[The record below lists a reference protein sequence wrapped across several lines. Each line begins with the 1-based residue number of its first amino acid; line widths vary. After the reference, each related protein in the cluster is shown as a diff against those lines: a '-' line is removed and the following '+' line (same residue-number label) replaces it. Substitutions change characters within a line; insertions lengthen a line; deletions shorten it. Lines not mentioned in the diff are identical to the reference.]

1 MAARMTVTMKNPV
14 IPSGSGEVAVSSP
27 SVFKATVEIKAFRE
41 DAVIPKKATESAA
54 GYDLCAWIK
63 DQYDE
68 QTLIAPHSTLIV
80 PTGLN
85 VNIPNGYEIQIRPR
99 SGLAAKFGVTVLNT
113 PGTIDSD
120 YCGDGEDFEL
130 KVILINHNKIPFS
143 IKHGDRIAQ
152 MVVAK
157 LAEHELVEVE
167 EFGSTDKTSRKGGL
181 GSTGK

>member
-1 MAARMTVTMKNPV
+1 MAA
-14 IPSGSGEVAVSSP
+14 SGSGQFSINGP
-27 SVFKATVEIKAFRE
+27 SVVKATVEVKAFRE
-41 DAVIPKKATESAA
+41 DAVIPQKATESAA
-54 GYDLCAWIK
+54 GYDLCAWVK
-63 DQYDE
+63 DSYDE

-99 SGLAAKFGVTVLNT
+99 SGMAAKFGVTVLNT

-152 MVVAK
+152 MVIAK
-157 LAEHELVEVE
+157 LADHELVEVE
-167 EFGSTDKTSRKGGL
+167 EFGKTDKTSRKGGL

>member
-1 MAARMTVTMKNPV
+1 MAA
-14 IPSGSGEVAVSSP
+14 SGSGNVSANTASVYKAKVEV
-27 SVFKATVEIKAFRE
+27 KAFRE
-41 DAVIPKKATESAA
+41 GAVIPKKATESAA
-54 GYDLCAWIK
+54 GYDLCAWLK
-63 DQYDE
+63 ESYDE
-68 QTLIAPHSTLIV
+68 QTLIAPHSTMIV

-99 SGLAAKFGVTVLNT
+99 SGLAAKHGVTVLNT

-157 LAEHELVEVE
+157 LADHDLVEVE
-167 EFGSTDKTSRKGGL
+167 EFTSSDNKTRTGGL
-181 GSTGK
+181 GSTGISDKGGFDGS

>member
-1 MAARMTVTMKNPV
+1 MVT
-14 IPSGSGEVAVSSP
+14 SGSGQATVNVTNTN
-27 SVFKATVEIKAFRE
+27 KATVEIKAFRE

-54 GYDLCAWIK
+54 GYDLCAWLK
-63 DQYDE
+63 DSYDE
-68 QTLIAPHSTLIV
+68 QTLISPHSTMIV
-80 PTGLN
+80 PTGLT
-85 VNIPNGYEIQIRPR
+85 VNIPNGYEIQVRPR
-99 SGLAAKFGVTVLNT
+99 SGLAAKFGVSVLNT

-157 LAEHELVEVE
+157 LAAHELVEVK
-167 EFGSTDKTSRKGGL
+167 EFGATDKTSRKGGL

>member
-1 MAARMTVTMKNPV
+1 MAA
-14 IPSGSGEVAVSSP
+14 SGSGKVGTGVQVVNIASTY
-27 SVFKATVEIKAFRE
+27 KATVEIKAFRE

-54 GYDLCAWIK
+54 GYDLCAWLK
-63 DQYDE
+63 DSYDE
-68 QTLIAPHSTLIV
+68 QTLVAPHSTLIV

-157 LAEHELVEVE
+157 LADHELIEVE
-167 EFGSTDKTSRKGGL
+167 EFGKTDKTSRKGGL

>member
-1 MAARMTVTMKNPV
+1 MATSASGQVTGKGVGISTGP
-14 IPSGSGEVAVSSP
+14 
-27 SVFKATVEIKAFRE
+27 KATVEIKAFRE
-41 DAVIPKKATESAA
+41 DSVIPKKATESAA
-54 GYDLCAWIK
+54 GYDLCAWAK
-63 DQYDE
+63 DSYDE
-68 QTLIAPHSTLIV
+68 TFLIPPHTVMIV

-99 SGLAAKFGVTVLNT
+99 SGMAAKHCVTVLNT

-130 KVILINHNKIPFS
+130 KVILINHNKVPFS
-143 IKHGDRIAQ
+143 VRHGDRIAQ

-157 LAEHELVEVE
+157 LANSELIEVE
-167 EFGSTDKTSRKGGL
+167 EFSVTDKTSREGGL

>member
-1 MAARMTVTMKNPV
+1 MAA
-14 IPSGSGEVAVSSP
+14 SGSGNVSVNTA
-27 SVFKATVEIKAFRE
+27 SVYKAIVEIKAFRE
-41 DAVIPKKATESAA
+41 GAVIPKKATESAA
-54 GYDLCAWIK
+54 GYDLCAWLK
-63 DQYDE
+63 DSYDE
-68 QTLIAPHSTLIV
+68 QTLVAPHSTLIV

-157 LAEHELVEVE
+157 LADHELVEVE
-167 EFGSTDKTSRKGGL
+167 EFGATDKTSRKGGL

>member
-1 MAARMTVTMKNPV
+1 MAATGSGQVTVSG
-14 IPSGSGEVAVSSP
+14 PSGY
-27 SVFKATVEIKAFRE
+27 KATVEIKAFRE
-41 DAVIPKKATESAA
+41 DAIIPKKATESAA
-54 GYDLCAWIK
+54 GYDLCAWLK
-63 DQYDE
+63 DCYDE
-68 QTLIAPHSTLIV
+68 QTLVTPHSTLIV

-157 LAEHELVEVE
+157 LADHELVEVE
-167 EFGSTDKTSRKGGL
+167 EFGKTDKTSRKGGL

>member
-1 MAARMTVTMKNPV
+1 MDIVAK
-14 IPSGSGEVAVSSP
+14 IEVKS
-27 SVFKATVEIKAFRE
+27 FRE
-41 DAVIPKKATESAA
+41 DAIVPKKATESAA
-54 GYDLCAWIK
+54 GYDLCAWLK
-63 DQYDE
+63 DSYDE
-68 QTLIAPHSTLIV
+68 QTLIAPHSTMIV

-120 YCGDGEDFEL
+120 FCPKISDNPEDFEL

-157 LAEHELVEVE
+157 LAAHELVEVE
-167 EFGSTDKTSRKGGL
+167 EFGKTDKTSRKGGL

>member
-1 MAARMTVTMKNPV
+1 MRKVFNMAA
-14 IPSGSGEVAVSSP
+14 SGSGQVTVSGP
-27 SVFKATVEIKAFRE
+27 SGYKATVEVKAFRE
-41 DAVIPKKATESAA
+41 GAIVPKKATESAA
-54 GYDLCAWIK
+54 GYDLCAWLK
-63 DQYDE
+63 DSYDE
-68 QTLIAPHSTLIV
+68 QTLVTPHSTLIV

-157 LAEHELVEVE
+157 LADHELVEVE
-167 EFGSTDKTSRKGGL
+167 EFGKTDKTSRKGGL

>member
-1 MAARMTVTMKNPV
+1 MNIVAKV
-14 IPSGSGEVAVSSP
+14 EV
-27 SVFKATVEIKAFRE
+27 KAFR
-41 DAVIPKKATESAA
+41 DGAIVPTKATESAS
-54 GYDLCAWIK
+54 GYDLCAWLK
-63 DQYDE
+63 DSYDE
-68 QTLIAPHSTLIV
+68 QALISPHSTMIV

-120 YCGDGEDFEL
+120 YCPKLSDNAEDFEL
-130 KVILINHNKIPFS
+130 KVILINHNKFPFS

-157 LAEHELVEVE
+157 LADHELVEVV
-167 EFGSTDKTSRKGGL
+167 EFGNTNKTSRKGGL

>member
-1 MAARMTVTMKNPV
+1 MAATGSGQVTVSG
-14 IPSGSGEVAVSSP
+14 PSGY
-27 SVFKATVEIKAFRE
+27 KATVEIKAFRE
-41 DAVIPKKATESAA
+41 DAIIPKKATESAA
-54 GYDLCAWIK
+54 GYDLCAWLK
-63 DQYDE
+63 DSYDE
-68 QTLIAPHSTLIV
+68 QTLVTPHSTLIV

-157 LAEHELVEVE
+157 LADHELVEVE
-167 EFGSTDKTSRKGGL
+167 EFGKTNKTSRKGGL

>member
-1 MAARMTVTMKNPV
+1 MAA
-14 IPSGSGEVAVSSP
+14 SGSGQVLVSGP
-27 SVFKATVEIKAFRE
+27 NGYKATVEIKAFRE
-41 DAVIPKKATESAA
+41 DAIIPKKATESAA
-54 GYDLCAWIK
+54 GYDLCAWLK
-63 DQYDE
+63 DSYDE
-68 QTLIAPHSTLIV
+68 QTLVAPHSTLIV

-120 YCGDGEDFEL
+120 FCPKISDNPEDFEL
-130 KVILINHNKIPFS
+130 MVILINHNKIPFS

-157 LAEHELVEVE
+157 LAAHELVVVE
-167 EFGSTDKTSRKGGL
+167 EFGKTDKTSRKGGL

>member
-1 MAARMTVTMKNPV
+1 MVT
-14 IPSGSGEVAVSSP
+14 SGSGQATVNVTNTN
-27 SVFKATVEIKAFRE
+27 KATVEIKAFRE

-54 GYDLCAWIK
+54 GYDLCAWLK
-63 DQYDE
+63 DSYDE
-68 QTLIAPHSTLIV
+68 QTLISPHSTMIV

-99 SGLAAKFGVTVLNT
+99 SGLAAKFGVSVLNT

-152 MVVAK
+152 MVIAK
-157 LAEHELVEVE
+157 LAAHELVEVK
-167 EFGSTDKTSRKGGL
+167 EFGLTDKTSRKGGL

>member
-1 MAARMTVTMKNPV
+1 MRKVFNMAATGSGQVTVSG
-14 IPSGSGEVAVSSP
+14 PSGY
-27 SVFKATVEIKAFRE
+27 KATVEIKAFRE
-41 DAVIPKKATESAA
+41 DAIIPKKATESAA
-54 GYDLCAWIK
+54 GYDLCAWLK
-63 DQYDE
+63 DSYDE
-68 QTLIAPHSTLIV
+68 QTLVTPHSTLIV

-157 LAEHELVEVE
+157 LAAHELVEVE
-167 EFGSTDKTSRKGGL
+167 EFGNTDKTSRKGGL

>member
-1 MAARMTVTMKNPV
+1 MRKVFNMAA
-14 IPSGSGEVAVSSP
+14 SGSGQVSINGP
-27 SVFKATVEIKAFRE
+27 SIVKATVEVKAFRE

-54 GYDLCAWIK
+54 GYDLCAWVK
-63 DQYDE
+63 DSYDE

-99 SGLAAKFGVTVLNT
+99 SGMAAKFGVTVLNT

-130 KVILINHNKIPFS
+130 KVILINHNKIPFT
-143 IKHGDRIAQ
+143 IKNGDRIAQ

-157 LAEHELVEVE
+157 LAAHELVEVK
-167 EFGSTDKTSRKGGL
+167 EFGATDKTSRKGGL

>member
-1 MAARMTVTMKNPV
+1 MRKVFNMAA
-14 IPSGSGEVAVSSP
+14 SGSGQVSVSGP
-27 SVFKATVEIKAFRE
+27 SGYKATVEIKAFRE
-41 DAVIPKKATESAA
+41 DAIIPKKATESAA
-54 GYDLCAWIK
+54 GYDLCAWLK
-63 DQYDE
+63 DSYDE
-68 QTLIAPHSTLIV
+68 QTLVTPHSTLIV

-157 LAEHELVEVE
+157 LADHELVEVE
-167 EFGSTDKTSRKGGL
+167 EFGKTDKTSRKGGL

>member
-1 MAARMTVTMKNPV
+1 MD
-14 IPSGSGEVAVSSP
+14 IVA
-27 SVFKATVEIKAFRE
+27 KVEIKAFRE
-41 DAVIPKKATESAA
+41 GAVIPKKATESAA
-54 GYDLCAWIK
+54 GYDLCAWLK
-63 DQYDE
+63 DSYDE
-68 QTLIAPHSTLIV
+68 QTLIAPHSTMIV

-120 YCGDGEDFEL
+120 FSPQISDNPEDFEL

-157 LAEHELVEVE
+157 LAAHELVEVE
-167 EFGSTDKTSRKGGL
+167 EFGKADKTSRKGGL

>member
-1 MAARMTVTMKNPV
+1 MAT
-14 IPSGSGEVAVSSP
+14 SGKGQIAVNAP
-27 SVFKATVEIKAFRE
+27 IFPKATVEIKAFRE
-41 DAVIPKKATESAA
+41 GAVIPKKATESAA
-54 GYDLCAWIK
+54 GYDLCAWLK
-63 DQYDE
+63 DSYDE
-68 QTLIAPHSTLIV
+68 QTLISPHSTMIV

-120 YCGDGEDFEL
+120 YCGDGEAFEL

-152 MVVAK
+152 MIVAK
-157 LAEHELVEVE
+157 LAEHDLVEVE
-167 EFGSTDKTSRKGGL
+167 EFSETDKTSRVGGL

>member
-1 MAARMTVTMKNPV
+1 MATSASKQGTANVVNTYKP
-14 IPSGSGEVAVSSP
+14 
-27 SVFKATVEIKAFRE
+27 KVEIKAFRKE
-41 DAVIPKKATESAA
+41 AIIPKKATESAA
-54 GYDLCAWIK
+54 GYDLCAWLK
-63 DQYDE
+63 DSYDE
-68 QTLIAPHSTLIV
+68 QTLISPHSTMIV

-85 VNIPNGYEIQIRPR
+85 VNIPHGYEIQIRPR

-130 KVILINHNKIPFS
+130 KVILINHNKIPFP

-157 LAEHELVEVE
+157 LAQHDLVEVE
-167 EFGSTDKTSRKGGL
+167 EFSETDKTSRKGGL

>member
-1 MAARMTVTMKNPV
+1 MRKVFNMAA
-14 IPSGSGEVAVSSP
+14 SGSGQVLISGP
-27 SVFKATVEIKAFRE
+27 SGYKATVEIKAFRE
-41 DAVIPKKATESAA
+41 DAIIPKKATESAA
-54 GYDLCAWIK
+54 GYDLCAWLK
-63 DQYDE
+63 DSYDE
-68 QTLIAPHSTLIV
+68 QTLVTPHSTLIV

-152 MVVAK
+152 MVIAK
-157 LAEHELVEVE
+157 LADHELVEVE
-167 EFGSTDKTSRKGGL
+167 EFGKTDKTSRKGGL

>member
-1 MAARMTVTMKNPV
+1 MRKVFNMAA
-14 IPSGSGEVAVSSP
+14 SGSGQVTVNKSTVA
-27 SVFKATVEIKAFRE
+27 KATVEIKAFRE

-54 GYDLCAWIK
+54 GYDLCAWLK
-63 DQYDE
+63 ESYDE
-68 QTLIAPHSTLIV
+68 QTLVAPHSTLIV

-157 LAEHELVEVE
+157 LADHELVEVE
-167 EFGSTDKTSRKGGL
+167 EFTSTDKTSRKGGL

>member
-1 MAARMTVTMKNPV
+1 
-14 IPSGSGEVAVSSP
+14 
-27 SVFKATVEIKAFRE
+27 
-41 DAVIPKKATESAA
+41 
-54 GYDLCAWIK
+54 
-63 DQYDE
+63 
-68 QTLIAPHSTLIV
+68 
-80 PTGLN
+80 LN

-99 SGLAAKFGVTVLNT
+99 SGMAAKSGVTVLNA

-120 YCGDGEDFEL
+120 FCLQLNENPEDFEL

-157 LAEHELVEVE
+157 LADHDLVEVE
-167 EFGSTDKTSRKGGL
+167 EFGSTDKTSRKGGF

>member
-1 MAARMTVTMKNPV
+1 MAA
-14 IPSGSGEVAVSSP
+14 SGSGQVSVSGP
-27 SVFKATVEIKAFRE
+27 SSVKATVEIKAFRE
-41 DAVIPKKATESAA
+41 DAIIPKKATESAA
-54 GYDLCAWIK
+54 GYDLCAWLK
-63 DQYDE
+63 DSYDE
-68 QTLIAPHSTLIV
+68 QTLVTPHSTLIV

-157 LAEHELVEVE
+157 LADHELVEVE
-167 EFGSTDKTSRKGGL
+167 EFGKTDKTSRKGGL